1 MNITELQ
8 IKNSFSDVTIK
19 RGYQYFKKGNVKQ
32 IVNPKN
38 FDDYQAFVK
47 NATGSRYLVILIPDD
62 DNHLQSF
69 CTCPVRVECKHGVA
83 FAYYL
88 LNKNNET
95 KKENNNVIPLFKS
108 KVEPSQFDNWLTASK
123 RIMGENIQEFND
135 AKWSLEDHLFYQLSP
150 TSDNHL
156 QVEIYKRKY
165 LKSGKLNKGRKLSL
179 NTLSSLQNGY
189 HYDELPPDDDDIVS
203 NMSFSW
209 HPNGSHYKLD
219 GESGRALMMEML
231 SSARCFWKDFFTE
244 ALTFNN
250 MPRAVTFTWSGNKYF
265 QLTCGMDFKD
275 NSQIINNSPV
285 IYFDQ
290 AKNKIG
296 YIDSL
301 FSYSLLLQLKN
312 LPKLNK
318 EEAIKFILW
327 MSDKGFTLPMP
338 KGVNIKRLE
347 HPFQPKLL
355 IQHDGKQ
362 FYARYQLVYG
372 VVTTDYGEYPN
383 QVETVIELAGETII
397 WKRDIVKE
405 AQAETYLLEQAK
417 FTVHSASL
425 IDFADKQI
433 QALHN
438 SHYFWARFDPDFQ
451 KGLLD
456 QGWLIEVDTDQ
467 PFPEMIHVENVEGH
481 IESDEYSNW
490 FELGLSIDI
499 NGKKVDLVPL
509 LLGALDGIDDW
520 NKLPENII
528 IPHHHDF
535 LSIQREHLL
544 PIIRILQQ
552 LTDDKGRIAKHHA
565 SVLNDIPFV
574 NEWSGDKKIRE
585 IADKLADFD
594 GLEKIA
600 PPIGLKAKLRDYQQH
615 GLEWINFLQEYGF
628 AGILADDMGLGKT
641 VQALAMMQRLY
652 ENKQLYKPILVV
664 CPTSLVGNWRNEAAK
679 FTPDLNVLILYGS
692 DRKKEFCKI
701 ADKHLIITTYPLIHR
716 DADLHK
722 DTYYQWLILDEAQ
735 VIKNPSAKMT
745 QSVKQIKAQHKL
757 CLTGTPMENHL
768 GELWSLFDFLMPGYL
783 SNHKGFNDLYRK
795 PIENGELYAQQWL
808 NKRITPFLLRRTKD
822 VVATELPAKT
832 EIIQTLELPKQQRV
846 LYETIRVSMEKKVR
860 DLLKNKGMAKSQIEF
875 LDALLKLRQACCH
888 PKLVKLDE
896 AKKVNESAKLSFLL
910 EVLPEMLE
918 EGRKVLI
925 FSQFTSML
933 AIIEVA
939 LKKIKIKT
947 TKLTGQ
953 TRKREEA
960 INEFTSG
967 NVNVFLISLK
977 AGGVGLN
984 LTEADT
990 VIHFDPWWN
999 PAAENQAT
1007 DRAHRIGQNKP
1018 VFVYK
1023 LVTENTIE
1031 ERVLELQKSKQAMA
1045 DSVYGNKAQKE
1056 QASLSKMGSEQLLS
1070 LFE

>member
-1 MNITELQ
+1 MHITELQ

-19 RGYQYFKKGNVKQ
+19 RGHQYFKKGNVKQ
-32 IVNPKN
+32 IVNPQN
-38 FDDYQAFVK
+38 SDDYRAFVN
-47 NATGSRYLVILIPDD
+47 NATGSRYLVTLTPDD
-62 DNHLQSF
+62 DDYLQSA
-69 CTCPVRVECKHGVA
+69 CTCPVSYKCKHGVA

-88 LNKNNET
+88 LNKQKET

-108 KVEPSQFDNWLTASK
+108 KAEPSQFDNWLTTSK
-123 RIMGENIQEFND
+123 KIMGEKVQQFND
-135 AKWSLEDHLFYQLSP
+135 AECNLEEHLFYQLSP
-150 TSDNHL
+150 AADDGL

-165 LKSGKLNKGRKLSL
+165 LKSGKLNKGRKVSL

-189 HYDELPPDDDDIVS
+189 HYDQLPADDEEIVS
-203 NMSFSW
+203 DMYFSW
-209 HPNGSHYKLD
+209 HPHGYLYPLNAEAGTKLMIKMIST
-219 GESGRALMMEML
+219 G
-231 SSARCFWKDFFTE
+231 RCFWE
-244 ALTFNN
+244 NLLNEPLTFNN
-250 MPRAVTFTWSGNKYF
+250 MPRPVSFTWSGNKHF
-265 QLTCGMDFKD
+265 QLSCDMGFKAQFQLI
-275 NSQIINNSPV
+275 SHSPI

-290 AKNKIG
+290 AKNQIG
-296 YIDSL
+296 YINNL
-301 FSYSLLLQLKN
+301 FSYSLLSQLN
-312 LPKLNK
+312 CLPTLNK
-318 EEAIKFILW
+318 SEAIKFILW

-338 KGVNIKRLE
+338 RGVNINRSEL
-347 HPFQPKLL
+347 PLQPKLL

-362 FYARYQLVYG
+362 FYARYQLIYG
-372 VVTTDYGEYPN
+372 EFIMDHGEYPS
-383 QVETVIELAGETII
+383 QAETVIELAGETVICTREI
-397 WKRDIVKE
+397 AKE
-405 AQAETYLLEQAK
+405 AQAEAYLLEQAK
-417 FTVHSASL
+417 FTVHPAML
-425 IDFADKQI
+425 TDFADKKI
-433 QALHN
+433 NTLHN
-438 SHYFWARFDPDFQ
+438 SHYFWATFSPDFQ
-451 KGLLD
+451 KELLD
-456 QGWLIEVDTDQ
+456 QSWLIEIDTDQ
-467 PFPEMIHVENVEGH
+467 PFPEMIHVENIEGN

-490 FELGLSIDI
+490 FELGLSIEI

-509 LLGALDGIDDW
+509 LLSALDGIDDW
-520 NKLPENII
+520 NKLPENVVIQ
-528 IPHHHDF
+528 HQHDF

-544 PIIRILQQ
+544 PIIKILQQ

-585 IADKLADFD
+585 IADKLANFD
-594 GLEKIA
+594 GLEKIS
-600 PPIGLKAKLRDYQQH
+600 PPIGLQAQLRDYQQH

-641 VQALAMMQRLY
+641 VQALAMMQLLY
-652 ENKQLYKPILVV
+652 ENKQLNKPILVV
-664 CPTSLVGNWRNEAAK
+664 CPTSLVGNWRNEANK
-679 FTPDLNVLILYGS
+679 FTPDLKVLVLHGS
-692 DRKKEFCKI
+692 DRKKEFHKI
-701 ADKHLIITTYPLIHR
+701 ADNHFIITTYPLIHR

-722 DTYYQWLILDEAQ
+722 EIHYQWLILDEAQ

-783 SNHKGFNDLYRK
+783 SSHKGFNDLYRK

-822 VVATELPAKT
+822 AVATELPAKT
-832 EIIQTLELPKQQRV
+832 VIIQTLELPKQQRL

-860 DLLKNKGMAKSQIEF
+860 DLLKNKGIAKSQIEF

-933 AIIEVA
+933 TIIEAA
-939 LKKIKIKT
+939 LNKAKIET

-960 INEFTSG
+960 ISEFTSG

-1007 DRAHRIGQNKP
+1007 DRAYRIGQDKP

-1056 QASLSKMGSEQLLS
+1056 QAELSKMGAEQLLS